1 MYLSIIA
8 VTKCTEYNWLHKLR
22 GKGLFLDELNVI
34 TTGQKEIHMSVMFV
48 ILFCMKNVNIFSY
61 KVCVLIQYPT
71 WIDTKVKKWKVA
83 QPRHVQVFK
92 MCWAANIGHWTS
104 RQRIATMFKRWAR
117 LQLIYISQVLVEI
130 RFQSIFV
137 ASTTKFELWIVFKTQ
152 SYMQF
157 HRKRAS
163 HPANI
168 DHLKFLS
175 VQIWI
180 ETTFKRKKN

>member
-1 MYLSIIA
+1 MS
-8 VTKCTEYNWLHKLR
+8 KCSRCVERLILVIGRPSR
-22 GKGLFLDELNVI
+22 GSPPCSKGERVYSSF
-34 TTGQKEIHMSVMFV
+34 
-48 ILFCMKNVNIFSY
+48 
-61 KVCVLIQYPT
+61 
-71 WIDTKVKKWKVA
+71 
-83 QPRHVQVFK
+83 
-92 MCWAANIGHWTS
+92 
-104 RQRIATMFKRWAR
+104 
-117 LQLIYISQVLVEI
+117 ISQVLVEI

-168 DHLKFLS
+168 DHLKFLY

-180 ETTFKRKKN
+180 ETTFKRKKNKVLLAHNRTAVNQMQQSLSSTFLELSNLASYQSSVDYSQNSSIRNIRYIQRAG